1 MLGNL
6 FERRAVTPNSL
17 WGAGLDFELQNNSGT
32 FVDEDNV
39 YKLAGV
45 SAAVSLI
52 AGTISTLPMDAWIRR
67 EGQKNLMRPKPDWVN
82 RPDVSFVDRTP
93 FVSSIIASLMLD
105 GNAFIRIFRDGEG
118 FPVNLTVLN
127 PTKIKVK
134 RNGVGRTMFEYE
146 EDQKTYTSDEIL
158 HIVESVM
165 RPGSVRGV
173 SRVEEMKD
181 ALGLGLALDA
191 YAQRFFG
198 QGTSG
203 NYALMTDQALT
214 EEQAKQLAKSV
225 DAKHGGWRKSHKTLV
240 LHSGLKIE
248 DIGVDPEQTQLLDS
262 RRMFIEDLCRIW
274 NIPSHMMNLP
284 GTNTYSSVE
293 ATQIE
298 FVTHTLRPYVSII
311 ENALSSLLQIY
322 PNGQGAFVEFNMNSL
337 LRGDQQSRFAAYSQG
352 IQAGILTTNDA
363 RQAEGLSKIDG
374 GDILRVPLTNVNI
387 DAADLVATDKRV
399 GMAQR
404 LVQVGYDPAAVLEAF
419 GLPSIAHTG
428 LPSVQLQ
435 GVAQVNPA
443 DPESVYPAEG

>member
-1 MLGNL
+1 LSC
-6 FERRAVTPNSL
+6 RTTQAH
-17 WGAGLDFELQNNSGT
+17 

-146 EDQKTYTSDEIL
+146 EDQKTYTSDDIL

-352 IQAGILTTNDA
+352 IQARHPDNQRCKAGRGIVKD
-363 RQAEGLSKIDG
+363 
-374 GDILRVPLTNVNI
+374 
-387 DAADLVATDKRV
+387 
-399 GMAQR
+399 
-404 LVQVGYDPAAVLEAF
+404 
-419 GLPSIAHTG
+419 
-428 LPSVQLQ
+428 
-435 GVAQVNPA
+435 
-443 DPESVYPAEG
+443 

>member
-1 MLGNL
+1 MLSNL

-32 FVDEDNV
+32 FIDEDNV

-45 SAAVSLI
+45 SAAISLI
-52 AGTISTLPMDAWIRR
+52 AGTISTLPMDAWVRR
-67 EGQKNLMRPKPDWVN
+67 DGQKLLMRPKPDWVN

-93 FVSSIIASLMLD
+93 FISSIISSLMLD
-105 GNAFIRIFRDGEG
+105 GNAFIRIFRDEEG
-118 FPVNLTVLN
+118 LPINLTVLN
-127 PTKIKVK
+127 PTKVKVK
-134 RNGVGRTMFEYE
+134 RNGVGRVMFEYD
-146 EDQKTYTSDEIL
+146 EDRKKYTSDEIL

-165 RPGSVRGV
+165 RPGQIRGV

-203 NYALMTDQALT
+203 NYALVTPQSLTEDQAK
-214 EEQAKQLAKSV
+214 ALAKSV
-225 DAKHGGWRKSHKTLV
+225 DARHGGWRRAHKTLV
-240 LHSGLKIE
+240 LHSGLDIK

-298 FVTHTLRPYVSII
+298 FVTHTLRPYVAII
-311 ENALSSLLQIY
+311 ENTLSTLLQVY
-322 PNGQGAFVEFNMNSL
+322 PNGQGAFIEFNMNSL
-337 LRGDQQSRFAAYSQG
+337 LRGDVQSRFTAYSQG
-352 IQAGILTTNDA
+352 IQAGILTANDA
-363 RQAEGLSKIDG
+363 RVAEGLSKIDG
-374 GDILRVPLTNVNI
+374 GDVLRVPLSNVNI

-399 GMAQR
+399 TMAQK
-404 LVQVGYDPAAVLEAF
+404 LVQVGFAPADVLTAM
-419 GLPSIAHTG
+419 GLPSIQHTG
-428 LPSVQLQ
+428 LPTVQLQ
-435 GVAQVNPA
+435 NISQINPT
-443 DPESVYPAEG
+443 DPTSVYPEN

>member
-17 WGAGLDFELQNNSGT
+17 WGAGLDFDLQNNSGT
-32 FVDEDNV
+32 FIDEENV
-39 YKLAGV
+39 YKLSGV

-52 AGTISTLPMDAWIRR
+52 AGTISTLPMDAWVRR
-67 EGQKNLMRPKPDWVN
+67 NGQKNLMRPKPDWVN
-82 RPDVSFVDRTP
+82 RPDISFVDRTP
-93 FVSSIIASLMLD
+93 FISSIISSLMLD
-105 GNAFIRIFRDGEG
+105 GNAFIRVFRDNEG
-118 FPVNLTVLN
+118 LPINLTVLN

-134 RNGVGRTMFEYE
+134 RNGVGRVLFEYE
-146 EDQKTYTSDEIL
+146 EDQKTYTSEEIL

-165 RPGSVRGV
+165 RPGQIRGV

-203 NYALMTDQALT
+203 NYALITDQALT
-214 EEQAKQLAKSV
+214 EEQAKVLAKSV
-225 DAKHGGWRKSHKTLV
+225 DSRHGGWRKSHKTLV

-248 DIGVDPEQTQLLDS
+248 DIGVDPEKTQLLDS

-311 ENALSSLLQIY
+311 ENTLSTLLQVY
-322 PNGQGAFVEFNMNSL
+322 PNGQGAFIEFNMNSL
-337 LRGDQQSRFAAYSQG
+337 LRGDAQSRFTAYSQG
-352 IQAGILTTNDA
+352 IQAGILTANDA
-363 RQAEGLSKIDG
+363 RVAEGLSKIDG
-374 GDILRVPLTNVNI
+374 GDVLRVPLSNVNI

-399 GMAQR
+399 TMAQK
-404 LVQVGYDPAAVLEAF
+404 LVQVGFVPSEVLAALDLPAINH
-419 GLPSIAHTG
+419 SG

-435 GVAQVNPA
+435 SVAQV
-443 DPESVYPAEG
+443 DPEDPQAVYEEE